1 MFYAYKQAD
10 FQDGLVDGAEVE
22 ASYEHT
28 KNLIDKQCAIFD
40 QAVCRCAIQLGRGSG
55 CDGVDSNCNNFIDEC
70 VEDIVPP
77 EIEVDAAICLCSDLW
92 FPTPEA
98 AQACVTE
105 SVFIQDDCQQDT
117 TTTFTTT
124 DLCGVSSV
132 SITAQDICTNPPSPD
147 DLEPLPL
154 PINEASASVAVKI
167 DGTAPTARCS
177 FEELSVVTS
186 GPSLPT
192 DVGFTYSASDE
203 CGGPVNVT
211 VDVYASEIENFN
223 AQEMALFFLPN
234 PPLANDAAKLY
245 LARAIC
251 STVQNGQCIKDQ
263 TAIDARLYT
272 AVVTVVDEAGNV
284 GTGECE
290 LKVVPNGASKKK
302 QVDTSNNFQRFF
314 LTSYNSV
321 FSDYSIP

>member
-1 MFYAYKQAD
+1 MFYTYKQAD

-22 ASYEHT
+22 ASYEHS

-40 QAVCRCAIQLGRGSG
+40 QAVCRCATQLGRGSG
-55 CDGVDSNCNNFIDEC
+55 CDGVDSNCNNLIDEC

-77 EIEVDAAICLCSDLW
+77 EIEVDAAICLCSGLW
-92 FPTPEA
+92 FPTPAA

-105 SVFIQDDCQQDT
+105 SVFIQDDCQKT
-117 TTTFTTT
+117 TNTTFATT
-124 DLCGVSSV
+124 DDCGASSV
-132 SITAQDICTNPPSPD
+132 AITSQDICTNPSAD
-147 DLEPLPL
+147 NPLVPY
-154 PINEASASVAVKI
+154 PINEASANVAVKI
-167 DGTAPTARCS
+167 DGTAPIASCS
-177 FEELSVVTS
+177 FGEASVLTS
-186 GPSLPT
+186 GPSLPA
-192 DVGFTYSASDE
+192 DVGFTYSAIDE

-234 PPLANDAAKLY
+234 PPLAYDAAKLY
-245 LARAIC
+245 VARGIC

-272 AVVTVVDEAGNV
+272 AVVTAVDEAGNV

-290 LKVVPNGASKKK
+290 LRVVPKGKSPKKE
-302 QVDTSNNFQRFF
+302 VDTSNSFQRFF

-321 FSDYSIP
+321 FSDYPY

>member
-1 MFYAYKQAD
+1 MFYTYKQVD

-40 QAVCRCAIQLGRGSG
+40 QAVCRCAEQLGRGSG

-92 FPTPEA
+92 FPTEVA

-105 SVFIQDDCQQDT
+105 SVFIQDDCQQAT
-117 TTTFTTT
+117 AKTFTTT
-124 DLCGVSSV
+124 DACGASSV
-132 SITAQDICTNPPSPD
+132 AITAQDICTNFSPD
-147 DLEPLPL
+147 DLIPVPY
-154 PINEASASVAVKI
+154 PINEASANVAVKI
-167 DGTAPTARCS
+167 DGTAPTAECS
-177 FEELSVVTS
+177 FEELSVITS

-192 DVGFTYSASDE
+192 DVGFTYSATDM
-203 CGGPVNVT
+203 CGGPLNVT

-234 PPLANDAAKLY
+234 PPLAYDAAQLY
-245 LARAIC
+245 VARAIC
-251 STVQNGQCIKDQ
+251 STVKNGQCIKDQ

-272 AVVTVVDEAGNV
+272 AVVTAVDEAGNV

-290 LKVVPNGASKKK
+290 LKIVPNGNSKNKE
-302 QVDTSNNFQRFF
+302 VDTSNSFQRFF

-321 FSDYSIP
+321 FSGYPLP